1 MASALWLMGFAI
13 GIAFGVA
20 CVWVLIDAVR
30 LVRRIWDFVGEAHA
44 RARPMPAEPVT
55 PLPRRTRPPRGPETA
70 RRAARRRLAA

>member
-20 CVWVLIDAVR
+20 CVWVLIDVVR
-30 LVRRIWDFVGEAHA
+30 SLRAGWSFVVEAHA
-44 RARPMPAEPVT
+44 KARPQQPEPVA
-55 PLPRRTRPPRGPETA
+55 PLPLRTRPARPASE